1 MVLII
6 SSINLHSLSVAIWFK
21 LLRNQAVPEASFELA
36 FSEMSVS
43 IGDYVLTIGEGIY
56 MDAGDDSGETT
67 EKLIVNIN
75 VDAENEADLFARV
88 CDFLDNN
95 NCHSGKIYVGRNLD
109 VMLIIYLDNL
119 LNDTRS
125 MAAELEQA
133 FPEARR
139 FRPLNSMDSYD
150 GIVWVGVSN
159 NADSPAYCLI

>member
-21 LLRNQAVPEASFELA
+21 LLRTQAVPEAPFLIVNLK
-36 FSEMSVS
+36 MSVS
-43 IGDYVLTIGEGIY
+43 IGDYVLTSGEGLF
-56 MDAGDDSGETT
+56 MDAGDDSGDTT
-67 EKLIVNIN
+67 EKLIVNII
-75 VDAENEADLFARV
+75 VDAENEADIFTRV
-88 CDFLDNN
+88 CYFLNTN
-95 NCHSGKIYVGRNLD
+95 NCHGGKIYVGRNLD

-150 GIVWVGVSN
+150 GIVWVGDSN
-159 NADSPAYCLI
+159 NSDSPAYCLI